1 MDLNGKQEQLQ
12 EQGTESIQE
21 KQARI
26 FLLAYQQQ
34 WAKTKGNPRTGGRAD
49 LPALHYHHGHH
60 WTRRESIGGGAE
72 RLRRGAAWS
81 GGEEDPGQHQPSE
94 GGTGT
99 GRGGLV
105 PGRARFGISRGVCCA
120 SACAAW
126 GGWRVDRSQPPS
138 DGRSPRPRL
147 PPPHLTSLACF
158 ACKRSRRH
166 VHASRRLYFPS
177 TTAGRWLPR

>member
-1 MDLNGKQEQLQ
+1 MVAGASHPKSAWPSSWAQSNPQQVLVALILREEEEETNQTMDTRSSRIHSNPQSEWRGWEGRDLDLNGKQEQLQ

-60 WTRRESIGGGAE
+60 WTRRESSGGGAE

-99 GRGGLV
+99 GKAR
-105 PGRARFGISRGVCCA
+105 PRARPCSF
-120 SACAAW
+120 W
-126 GGWRVDRSQPPS
+126 N
-138 DGRSPRPRL
+138 
-147 PPPHLTSLACF
+147 F
-158 ACKRSRRH
+158 
-166 VHASRRLYFPS
+166 
-177 TTAGRWLPR
+177 